1 VPDLDAIAD
10 RLAEAVDTVTDIERF
25 TAADPDLTIEQAYD
39 VQWRGIER
47 RLAAGERIVGAKLGL
62 TSRAKQRQMS
72 VDDPLYGWLTDAM
85 VHPPATPLALDRL
98 IHPRVEPEIAFLLG
112 EELAGPVTVVEVLA
126 ATKAV
131 FAALETID
139 SRYRDFD
146 FRLPDVVADNASASA
161 ASLIV
166 GPVALAP
173 ADAGDLR
180 LLGCVLRR
188 DGEVVATAAGAAV
201 MEHPAAAVAWLA
213 NRLAEKGQ
221 RLPAGS
227 LILSGALTDAV
238 AIGPGQ
244 TVSAEFERLGTVTVT
259 A

>member
-1 VPDLDAIAD
+1 MPDLDAIAD
-10 RLAEAVDTVTDIERF
+10 RLAAAVEQVTDIERF
-25 TAADPDLTIEQAYD
+25 TATEPDLTIEQAYD

-85 VHPPATPLALDRL
+85 VHEAATPLPLDRL

-112 EELAGPVTVVEVLA
+112 EELAGPTTVVEVLA
-126 ATKAV
+126 ATEAV
-131 FAALETID
+131 FGALEVID

-166 GPVALAP
+166 GPVAAAP
-173 ADAGDLR
+173 ADVGDLR

-188 DGEVVATAAGAAV
+188 DGELVATAAGAAV

-213 NRLAEKGQ
+213 NRLAEQG
-221 RLPAGS
+221 RTLPAGS

-238 AIGPGQ
+238 AIGAGQ
-244 TVSAEFERLGTVTVT
+244 TVSAEFDGLGTVT
-259 A
+259 AAA